1 MFMSSGN
8 ELIYIFFIFIMLTVI
23 VISILI
29 ISGQWKTFKKAN
41 KPGWAAIVPIY
52 NYIVM
57 LEIAELPL
65 WYLALYFIPIANI
78 YAQVMT
84 YIEFAKKYG
93 ESAGF
98 AIGMMLLPYVFF
110 PLLGFGNYKYTGEKN
125 SNL

>member
-1 MFMSSGN
+1 MSSGN

-29 ISGQWKTFKKAN
+29 ILGQWKAFKKAN

-98 AIGMMLLPYVFF
+98 AIGMMFLPYVFF